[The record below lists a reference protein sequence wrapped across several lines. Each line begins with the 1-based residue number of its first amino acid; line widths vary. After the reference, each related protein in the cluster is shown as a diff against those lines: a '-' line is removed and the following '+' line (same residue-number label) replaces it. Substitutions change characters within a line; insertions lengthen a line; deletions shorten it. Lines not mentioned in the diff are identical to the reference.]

1 MSANATP
8 TNPPGG
14 EPISFLIGVYNEE
27 ERIADVL
34 RHAVRWADEV
44 IVIDKQSTDAT
55 RAICAEFGDRVRVIE
70 APFTPQGHEDLVAAC
85 QLPRHRWIWIGTAS
99 EVPTPQV
106 VAEARRILTQA
117 PDLDLVYVPRKLY
130 SFGFFSEHSPWG
142 VKYYPFLINRDRAL
156 IRNLIHRNF
165 QARDEAN
172 TRRIPVADDCCVHH
186 FTHPTAARYA
196 DAMRQYFTAECDT
209 GDLGQTIA
217 EALKRIRDR
226 PPLESLEP
234 KERLGLEC
242 AWQFYWLGTAL
253 FAWDKRRGNPGPQ
266 LYAQRRRE
274 LLASLWDTPAT
285 GPAAPT
291 PTPAATR
298 PPAAAPLP
306 LPGGAETPEALL
318 QGRTL
323 CRMIRSVLIIGPG
336 AIPSAETYATWLPE
350 LREVRP
356 VPPGPESGCAVDL
369 LRIRGWG
376 NVPATAHAAKLVI
389 CDRLASDTADEAALR
404 ATVRCQWG
412 DQYTCLGSV
421 GSHGGPPAAVLF
433 CHVDRL
439 WLLSGGSATGEVPAD
454 ARQEAA
460 RQSWWGRGLRR
471 WLPEKLRRSLRKRL
485 SRVRYALGD

>member
-1 MSANATP
+1 MMMPVDANPAIPITI
-8 TNPPGG
+8 

-34 RHAVRWADEV
+34 RHAVCWADEI

-55 RAICAEFGDRVRVIE
+55 RTICAEFGDRVRVIE
-70 APFTPQGHEDLVAAC
+70 APFTPQGHEDVVATC

-99 EVPTPQV
+99 EMPTPKV
-106 VAEARRILTQA
+106 VAEARRIITQS
-117 PDLDLVYVPRKLY
+117 PDLDLIYVPRKIY
-130 SFGFFSEHSPWG
+130 SFGFFSPQSPWG
-142 VKYYPFLINRDRAL
+142 VKYYPFLVNRERAL

-196 DAMRQYFTAECDT
+196 DAMRQYFAAECDT

-226 PPLESLEP
+226 PSLESLEP
-234 KERLGLEC
+234 TERLGLEC

-266 LYAQRRRE
+266 LYAQRRQE
-274 LLASLWDTPAT
+274 LLASLWS
-285 GPAAPT
+285 
-291 PTPAATR
+291 TPAASPTPVPMTTR
-298 PPAAAPLP
+298 PQVSAPLL
-306 LPGGAETPEALL
+306 LPVGTETPEALL

-323 CRMIRSVLIIGPG
+323 CRMIRSVLLLGPG
-336 AIPSAETYATWLPE
+336 TIPPLETYTAWLPE

-356 VPPGPESGCAVDL
+356 APPGLDCAVDL

-376 NVPATAHAAKLVI
+376 NVPATAYSAKLII
-389 CDRLASDTADEAALR
+389 CDRLATDTDDEAAVR
-404 ATVRCQWG
+404 ATVHRQWG
-412 DQYTCLGSV
+412 NEYVCLGSV
-421 GSHGGPPAAVLF
+421 GGPDGLSTAVLF
-433 CHVDRL
+433 CHVDGL
-439 WLLSGGSATGEVPAD
+439 WLLSSGSATVEAPDD
-454 ARQEAA
+454 ARHEAA
-460 RQSWWGRGLRR
+460 RRSWWARGLRR
-471 WLPEKLRRSLRKRL
+471 WLPEKLRWSLRKRL
-485 SRVRYALGD
+485 SQVRHALGD